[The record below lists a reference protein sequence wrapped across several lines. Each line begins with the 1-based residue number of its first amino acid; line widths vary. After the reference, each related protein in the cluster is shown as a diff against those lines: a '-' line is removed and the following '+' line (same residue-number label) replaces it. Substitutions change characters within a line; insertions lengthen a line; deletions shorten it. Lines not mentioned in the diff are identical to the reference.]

1 LALKKANV
9 RQFDSEGAT
18 ILAPEYKD
26 LRETINNLSSITMA
40 PKNSGFYSRSIV
52 RLTPDEI
59 KKLIP
64 YYEKNQEV
72 ITKLLQNIDMDP
84 SSSEKS
90 RFTVNEIIEMFDA
103 AGENAK
109 LLPELVNTPAYRS
122 VKSSE
127 IIKLFSDEK
136 KRINK

>member
-26 LRETINNLSSITMA
+26 HKETINNLSSITMA

-64 YYEKNQEV
+64 YYEKN
-72 ITKLLQNIDMDP
+72 NIP
-84 SSSEKS
+84 K
-90 RFTVNEIIEMFDA
+90 
-103 AGENAK
+103 
-109 LLPELVNTPAYRS
+109 
-122 VKSSE
+122 
-127 IIKLFSDEK
+127 IIKEFLSPTTTERENSK
-136 KRINK
+136 